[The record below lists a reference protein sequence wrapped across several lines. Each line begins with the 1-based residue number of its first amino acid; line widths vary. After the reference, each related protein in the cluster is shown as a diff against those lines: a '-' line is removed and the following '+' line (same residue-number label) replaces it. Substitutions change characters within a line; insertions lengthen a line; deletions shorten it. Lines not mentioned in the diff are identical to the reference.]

1 MTNYMDY
8 TPIIGLEI
16 HVELATASKMF
27 CGCKNDPFY
36 APSPNIY
43 TCPTCL
49 GLPGG
54 LPVPNK
60 KAIEW
65 TIKLGLALGCKIQEF
80 SKFDRKNYF
89 YPDLPKGYQISQYD
103 QPFCEKG
110 FVELPEGNVRIQRVH
125 LEEDTGKLLHTA
137 IDGTNVTLVDFN
149 RSGVPLVEIV
159 TEPDIRSA
167 EHAKTFLKKLYQI
180 IRYLKISGADM
191 EKGSM
196 RLEPNISVQKS
207 DDTCL
212 PARQGRQMTER
223 ELPNYKVEVK
233 NINSFNFVKKAIDYE
248 VKRQIEIL
256 EKGQTPLQETRG
268 YVERTGSTVSQR
280 SKETAQD
287 YRYFPEPDIP
297 PYRFTKSY
305 IEEIKKQLP
314 ELPHQKLERLSTSY
328 GISLPDTEL
337 LIETPD
343 KADYFEACI
352 ALIEANNEY
361 KGITAEM
368 VAKTIINRKH
378 DGIMNSPH
386 DLLEEQKKK
395 IEDRNI
401 NLQDVTLA
409 VDHVIKEESKAI
421 EDYKNGKSSVMMFL
435 VGQVKKILKGKGDA
449 KIIEELLKK
458 YLLQ

>member
-8 TPIIGLEI
+8 TPIIGMEI
-16 HVELATASKMF
+16 HVELATSSKMF

-60 KAIEW
+60 KAIEG
-65 TIKLGLALGCKIQEF
+65 TIKLGLALGCEIQEF

-103 QPFCEKG
+103 QPFCRNG

-125 LEEDTGKLLHTA
+125 LEEDTGKLLHTT
-137 IDGTNVTLVDFN
+137 IDGAHVTLVDFN

-159 TEPDIRSA
+159 TEPDIRSS

-196 RLEPNISVQKS
+196 RLEPNISVQKT
-207 DDTCL
+207 DD
-212 PARQGRQMTER
+212 RRQMTER

-280 SKETAQD
+280 SKETADD

-305 IEEIKKQLP
+305 IEGIKQQLP
-314 ELPHQKLERLSTSY
+314 ELPHQKLERLSASY
-328 GISLPDTEL
+328 GISIPDTEL

-343 KADYFEACI
+343 RADYFEACI

-361 KGITAEM
+361 KKITPEM
-368 VAKTIINRKH
+368 VAKSIINKKR
-378 DGIMNSPH
+378 DGMTHSPH

-395 IEDRNI
+395 FEDSNI
-401 NLQDVTLA
+401 NIQDVTQA
-409 VDHVIKEESKAI
+409 VDQVIKEQTKAI
-421 EDYKNGKSSVMMFL
+421 EDYKKGKSSVMMFL
-435 VGQVKKILKGKGDA
+435 VGQAKKILKGKGDA
-449 KIIEELLKK
+449 EIIKKLLSSRISKSGNSS
-458 YLLQ
+458 